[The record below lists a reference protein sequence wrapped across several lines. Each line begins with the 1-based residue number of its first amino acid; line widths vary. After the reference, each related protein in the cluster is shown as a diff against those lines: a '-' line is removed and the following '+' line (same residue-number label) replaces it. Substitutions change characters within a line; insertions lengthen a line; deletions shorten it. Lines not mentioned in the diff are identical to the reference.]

1 MRQIVRALHV
11 VTIIVD
17 DGAGDELGME
27 LLVVVEVVVVG
38 VWGGGGGGRSAL
50 LATVGGRGALLLL
63 VGLGF
68 ASFENLK

>member
-27 LLVVVEVVVVG
+27 LLVVEEVVVV
-38 VWGGGGGGRSAL
+38 VLVVRGGGRSPL

>member
-1 MRQIVRALHV
+1 MRQIVRALH

-27 LLVVVEVVVVG
+27 LLVVEEVVVV
-38 VWGGGGGGRSAL
+38 VLVVRGGGRSPL